1 MRSVTSSLQ
10 RYSCPLASHD
20 GTQGEERYSS
30 ILSLLGHY
38 VKFRPLLVC
47 SLERTLVPVEAKVGP
62 KADLESLKKEKSLV
76 PPALKP
82 ETFQPEA
89 QSL

>member
-1 MRSVTSSLQ
+1 
-10 RYSCPLASHD
+10 
-20 GTQGEERYSS
+20 
-30 ILSLLGHY
+30 

-62 KADLESLKKEKSLV
+62 KADLESLEKEKSLV

-89 QSL
+89 